1 MSDSSTDDI
10 TLDDITLYVSNWCS
24 HSRSVERFLE
34 QNSVPVHKIK
44 IDGDN
49 EARAEL
55 IEINEGYASVPTLV
69 FPDGTKMTEPSLNQ
83 LRHKLG
89 LESEPG
95 LMERIRGV
103 LGGKDSD

>member
-1 MSDSSTDDI
+1 MSDSST
-10 TLDDITLYVSNWCS
+10 DDITLYVSNWCS
-24 HSRSVERFLE
+24 HSRSVESFL
-34 QNSVPVHKIK
+34 QRNDIPVHRIK
-44 IDGDN
+44 IDGDS

-55 IEINEGYASVPTLV
+55 IEINGGYASVPTLL
-69 FPDGTKMTEPSLNQ
+69 FPDGTKLTEPSLNQ

-95 LMERIRGV
+95 LMGRIRGV